1 MAIENLEQKIAQKVD
16 KKSSTW
22 KQDAEWRRANRSWL
36 NKSASIAMSILDRMD
51 ELGWSQKKLA
61 EELGTTP
68 QYVSKLCKGHEN
80 LTLKNIDALERILG
94 IDILSN
100 QKEVTQDAK
109 STNVHFT
116 QAFDFL
122 LKSIFDKIFDDVR
135 TDTISVVGPKMQ
147 ISHVLQFNPKTPNTV
162 KSEVRKFAMSA

>member
-36 NKSASIAMSILDRMD
+36 NKSARIAMSILDRMD

-80 LTLKNIDALERILG
+80 LTLKNIAMLEGILA
-94 IDILSN
+94 ISLSLDVPYVEQELRSSSTIITN
-100 QKEVTQDAK
+100 FFESIMNDFFKNLLTESKENEK
-109 STNVHFT
+109 PN
-116 QAFDFL
+116 
-122 LKSIFDKIFDDVR
+122 R
-135 TDTISVVGPKMQ
+135 TSVVMQ
-147 ISHVLQFNPKTPNTV
+147 LNTKATNTV
-162 KSEVRKFAMSA
+162 KPEVEDFAMCA

>member
-36 NKSASIAMSILDRMD
+36 NKSASIAMYIIDRMD

-94 IDILSN
+94 IDILSDN
-100 QKEVTQDAK
+100 KEVTQDAK
-109 STNVHFT
+109 TTNVHFT

-122 LKSIFDKIFDDVR
+122 LKSIIYKLLEDVHI
-135 TDTISVVGPKMQ
+135 DTNTVVGPKMQ
-147 ISHVLQFNPKTPNTV
+147 ISHVMRLNPNKPNTV
-162 KSEVRKFAMSA
+162 KPEVGSFAMSA